1 MTEQSIPQMKLPA
14 KHLAGNFNL
23 VEMAGIDTQPSV
35 FQPSVDYL
43 FKWLYDVRTTCPA
56 FCKEE
61 CL

>member
-1 MTEQSIPQMKLPA
+1 MKLPA